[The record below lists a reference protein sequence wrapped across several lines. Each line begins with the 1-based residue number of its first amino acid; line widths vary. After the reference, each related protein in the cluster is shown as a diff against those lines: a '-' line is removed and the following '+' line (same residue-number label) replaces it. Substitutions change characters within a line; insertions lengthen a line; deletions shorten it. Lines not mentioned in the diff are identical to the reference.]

1 MKHTLLFALL
11 APALAGLIL
20 SATANAAIHECSM
33 PDGTPTFTDQPCSGL
48 GKVYR
53 LSGTDV
59 ERRRPG
65 RSVIPSVA
73 RENERSRFGV
83 GCAARSP
90 QTLVGAVK
98 VALQSGNVNE
108 LAGLYDW
115 NGMSRPRAMEQMNR
129 LTKIAQ
135 RAPLDV
141 MLESGN
147 ASWDYAVVESDGIR
161 AYEGVPPPEPGL
173 PSVRID
179 QYAAGGDDLLD
190 TTRFPITRDSGCVWL
205 SFNE

>member
-1 MKHTLLFALL
+1 MKHAAIPAIFALL
-11 APALAGLIL
+11 LALDA
-20 SATANAAIHECSM
+20 SAAIHECSV
-33 PDGTPTFTDQPCSGL
+33 PGGTPTFTDQPCAGL
-48 GKVYR
+48 GKVYK
-53 LSGTDV
+53 LSSGDI
-59 ERRRPG
+59 ERKRPG

-90 QTLVGAVK
+90 QSLVSAVK

-141 MLESGN
+141 MLESAN
-147 ASWDYAVVESDGIR
+147 AGWDYAVVESDGLR
-161 AYEGVPPPEPGL
+161 AFEGVPPPEPGL

-179 QYAAGGDDLLD
+179 QYASGGDDLLD

-205 SFNE
+205 SFND